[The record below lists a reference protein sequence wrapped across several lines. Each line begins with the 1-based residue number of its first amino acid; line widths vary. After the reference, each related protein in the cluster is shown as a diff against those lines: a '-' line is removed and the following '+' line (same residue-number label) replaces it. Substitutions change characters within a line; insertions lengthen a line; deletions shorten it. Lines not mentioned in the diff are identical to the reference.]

1 MIRKGTKVIIVNK
14 CDNCNGLTGV
24 VEHCFGQHSKYKIV
38 RLDFNIFTTITRLT
52 SELQRR

>member
-1 MIRKGTKVIIVNK
+1 MIRKGTKVTIVNK

-24 VEHCFGQHSKYKIV
+24 VEHCYGQNSKYKIV
-38 RLDFNIFTTITRLT
+38 RLDLNSLITITRLT